1 MKIFL
6 KIINETIKGKC
17 GICNKKVK
25 HVRPLGFFQ
34 DDNIDKPVHQK
45 IAMKNGFT
53 VTKKTYKNLAE
64 LVEEGLKYE
73 EVQESAHNEFVN
85 LEE

>member
-6 KIINETIKGKC
+6 KIIDETIKGKC
-17 GICNKKVK
+17 CICQKKVK
-25 HVRPLGFFQ
+25 YERPLGFFQ
-34 DDNIDKPVHQK
+34 DDNIDKPVHQN
-45 IAMKNGFT
+45 IALKEGFT
-53 VTKKTYKNLAE
+53 VSKKTYKQLVE
-64 LVEEGLKYE
+64 LVEEGFKYE